1 MATFTLTGTFG
12 ADFNNSDT
20 ISLTASSGTVSPDTA
35 TKSDLAGGLTITA
48 DNDVT
53 VTATCSSG
61 SCIGTIQTIQT
72 PLAAGIVYDCN
83 TKNNSGGWATAS
95 FNCETGAVTLT
106 PTAGTTTISN
116 VSPAT
121 LTTNSGNQ
129 TVTFSFSDSDNV
141 AYSNAGATINGC
153 EILVNT
159 NVATS
164 VLISGPLSSTI
175 GTNIT
180 LTASDT
186 CIPGTPTYT
195 WSGSAIDGLTGSS
208 QTFTESSPGLKQ
220 YTVSTTYNNVTYTDS
235 HDVNFLSSSSVDV
248 VYVAGGRANGVA
260 AYNTENITLR
270 AETTNISNASYQ
282 WYKLSS
288 TPSGGNPVVDHP
300 TNNNAISGATS
311 QELRISEPE
320 GTNTTVYYNCRVSG
334 NNSVD
339 NSAIT
344 PVISPTNFAT
354 VWSDRPSF
362 SFYRLPSQS
371 IDHNEACSTTL
382 GQVPLYTDNAVLP
395 QVEQLYTTAA
405 GGLNQFPGA
414 GTFVATY
421 NSIKYYAY
429 VTYGGD
435 PVVAAV
441 QGNWFP
447 CTSYNIETAAGDDGG
462 EDERIDADTPNTI
475 TLKFVNQLYD
485 DGIDPA
491 ITQYSW
497 SVNNNAAGTNQ
508 QTFSTD
514 ATKPAP
520 TPGNFEDV
528 LYACEV
534 TFNDGRPNVIKTI
547 TIRWTNPNN
556 LIVKA
561 VKCGGNTVR
570 HFRVNEVLSLN
581 TSNNNVYKLSGAEN
595 NILPE
600 GDGCYTVTPYSSGQ
614 IDNTINVD
622 DLIGYSGCTP
632 CGCDPTSTSE
642 FESISVSEQIKY
654 IYADGG
660 TYNNVTLSVSVTNA
674 VCINTGAQYKWYA
687 GTSTNQASHV
697 LIKTTS
703 SSSATINCQEL
714 TNAGLSIT
722 PGSTLVHYHC
732 KLFYTIGSGS
742 SQNSTS
748 GTTQGMSWI
757 NLPEFTLSYLNS
769 GTASNP
775 DDSIC
780 SSSSGSVLYPVFG
793 NEGQDPGQDNL
804 ITATKFYA
812 NAERTQTPANGTW
825 KSNYAG
831 NATNIYTYLLGGV
844 PQTPTGAVSGTNW
857 RSCPAN
863 FSLTS
868 NRGDSGY
875 TLCNNLTANL
885 FINTTITSLNANTYV
900 WKIFPGGT
908 GEGIVQTNSAD
919 PSSFLASNPDGTG
932 IVDYSVT
939 VQDTNGSDSYT
950 DTFRIIWEACTVK
963 VRVRK
968 CGNST
973 GYAVATILGTSTISN
988 GVFNL
993 TAEANQSLPEG
1004 NGCYTILQTT
1014 TESHN
1019 AEVTAAGPNGDAG
1032 IPYGSCNDA
1041 ACNPA
1046 TFYTVLLRCVDNGT
1060 FRTAQN
1066 TNQVS
1071 YATNQ
1076 FLIDNSNFLYR
1087 VVGTTTSTSSP
1098 TVSNLTNSSVT
1109 SCPVYYG
1116 LQQCD
1121 TLETGFRTNNS
1132 TTEDTSLSIN
1142 DRIVVNSTGI
1152 YYKVISTDATTG
1164 GIISDYSNT
1173 GLTGC
1178 PPVAQF
1184 YYGIEKCDDAVLY
1197 RTQASNT
1204 AVSFSLNQIVETG
1217 SGGITFKVF
1226 STSVGVNDY
1235 AQYSLPVQASALT
1248 TCPLGAYTCN
1258 THSDWVTV
1266 SYNSATEAISVTP
1279 TRNTTTVHSYSPT
1292 TAAIGSGNVAIT
1304 FTFSDSNTAYSNAN
1318 TQVTCQNGAIVDTGT
1333 GAITYYARFVTC
1345 EDPNGAFINVTDT
1358 SPIDSTIVLS
1368 DGTECYQFVNNN
1380 LASPNADISTYTIY
1394 DSQSTAA
1401 LNCADCAN
1409 VVNPPPPPPEPVCYS
1424 VLATY
1429 TTTDPATDSAAMG
1442 TLCTG
1447 RQRAVN
1453 MNGNGLSLSTQI
1465 YSDESC
1471 TTLRATP
1478 LYYADSSHYYYW
1490 DGSTLTQIDS
1500 LNCQ

>member
-61 SCIGTIQTIQT
+61 NCIGTIQTIQT

-141 AYSNAGATINGC
+141 AYSNAGTTINGC

-208 QTFTESSPGLKQ
+208 QTFTEGSPGLKQ
-220 YTVSTTYNNVTYTDS
+220 YTVSTTYNNVIYTDS
-235 HDVNFLSSSSVDV
+235 HDVNFASSSSVDV
-248 VYVAGGRANGVA
+248 VYVAGGRANGNA

-311 QELRISEPE
+311 QELTISEPE

-344 PVISPTNFAT
+344 PVISPTNFST

-382 GQVPLYTDNAVLP
+382 GQVTLYTDNAVLS

-447 CTSYNIETAAGDDGG
+447 CTSYNIETTAGDDGG
-462 EDERIDADTPNTI
+462 EDGIIDADTPNTI
-475 TLKFVNQLYD
+475 TLKFVNQD
-485 DGIDPA
+485 NGIDPA

-514 ATKPAP
+514 ATKPTP
-520 TPGNFEDV
+520 TPGNSEDV
-528 LYACEV
+528 LYRCEV
-534 TFNDGRPNVIKTI
+534 TFNDGRPNVIKTT

-556 LIVKA
+556 LIVTA

-570 HFRVNEVLSLN
+570 YFRVNEVLSLN

-614 IDNTINVD
+614 IEKTVNVD

-674 VCINTGAQYKWYA
+674 VCIDTGAQYKWYA

-703 SSSATINCQEL
+703 SSSAAINYQEL

-793 NEGQDPGQDNL
+793 NEGQSPGQDNL
-804 ITATKFYA
+804 LLATKFYA

-844 PQTPTGAVSGTNW
+844 PQPPTGAVSGTNW
-857 RSCPAN
+857 RACAAN

-868 NRGDSGY
+868 NKGDSGI

-885 FINTTITSLNANTYV
+885 FANYDPNVLTLNTSTYEWRV
-900 WKIFPGGT
+900 NNV
-908 GEGIVQTNSAD
+908 VQTGSNGQAN
-919 PSSFLASNPDGTG
+919 FTASNAGGAGLVT
-932 IVDYSVT
+932 YSVT
-939 VQDTNGSDSYT
+939 VEDTSGTLYT
-950 DTFRIIWEACTVK
+950 GTFEITWQACSVK
-963 VRVRK
+963 VRARK
-968 CGNST
+968 CTNST
-973 GYAVATILGTSTISN
+973 GYIVVNILGTESIVN
-988 GVFNL
+988 GVFEL
-993 TAEANQSLPEG
+993 TAEPNQQLPEG

-1014 TESHN
+1014 AESSN
-1019 AEVTAAGPNGDAG
+1019 ADVTVSGSNGAFL
-1032 IPYGSCNDA
+1032 PYSDCETCDPSLAVDEYYVLARCIANDS
-1041 ACNPA
+1041 
-1046 TFYTVLLRCVDNGT
+1046 
-1060 FRTAQN
+1060 FRTAQ
-1066 TNQVS
+1066 TTDQVS
-1071 YATNQ
+1071 YAINQ
-1076 FLIDNSNFLYR
+1076 FLVDNSNFLYR
-1087 VVGTTTSTSSP
+1087 VVGTTQETSLPSATNLTTSSA
-1098 TVSNLTNSSVT
+1098 T

-1164 GIISDYSNT
+1164 GIIGDYSNT

-1184 YYGIEKCDDAVLY
+1184 YYGIEKCDDGVLY

-1217 SGGITFKVF
+1217 SGGITFRVF

-1248 TCPLGAYTCN
+1248 TCPLGVYTCN

-1279 TRNTTTVHSYSPT
+1279 TRNTTTVHSYNPT

-1345 EDPNGAFINVTDT
+1345 EDPNGGVINVTDT

-1394 DSQSTAA
+1394 DSQATAA

-1429 TTTDPATDSAAMG
+1429 TATDPATDSAAME

-1447 RQRAVN
+1447 RQRTVN

>member
-61 SCIGTIQTIQT
+61 NCIGTIQTIQT

-164 VLISGPLSSTI
+164 VLISGPTSSTI

-208 QTFTESSPGLKQ
+208 QTFTEGSPGLKQ

-270 AETTNISNASYQ
+270 ANTTNISNASYQ

-311 QELRISEPE
+311 QELTISEPE

-339 NSAIT
+339 NSVIT
-344 PVISPTNFAT
+344 PVIDPTNFAT

-382 GQVPLYTDNAVLP
+382 GQVTLYTDNAVLP

-447 CTSYNIETAAGDDGG
+447 CTSYNIETTAGDDGG
-462 EDERIDADTPNTI
+462 EDARIDADTPNTI
-475 TLKFVNQLYD
+475 TLKFVNQD
-485 DGIDPA
+485 NGIDPA

-497 SVNNNAAGTNQ
+497 RVNNNPAGTNQ

-514 ATKPAP
+514 ATKPTP

-547 TIRWTNPNN
+547 TIRWTNPNS
-556 LIVKA
+556 LIVTA

-570 HFRVNEVLSLN
+570 YFRVNEVLSLN

-614 IDNTINVD
+614 IEKTVNVD

-660 TYNNVTLSVSVTNA
+660 AYNNVTLSVSVTNA
-674 VCINTGAQYKWYA
+674 VCIDTGAQYKWYA
-687 GTSTNQASHV
+687 GTSTNQANHV

-703 SSSATINCQEL
+703 SNSATINYQEL

-732 KLFYTIGSGS
+732 KLFYTIGQGS

-748 GTTQGMSWI
+748 ESTQAMSWI

-793 NEGQDPGQDNL
+793 NEGQSPGQDNL
-804 ITATKFYA
+804 LLATKFYA

-857 RSCPAN
+857 RACAAN
-863 FSLTS
+863 FALTS

-885 FINTTITSLNANTYV
+885 FANYDPNVLTLNTSTYEWRVNNVLQTSSNGSTSFTASN
-900 WKIFPGGT
+900 PGGT
-908 GEGIVQTNSAD
+908 GLVT
-919 PSSFLASNPDGTG
+919 
-932 IVDYSVT
+932 YSVT
-939 VQDTNGSDSYT
+939 VQDTSGTPYT
-950 DTFRIIWEACTVK
+950 DTFEITWQACSVK
-963 VRVRK
+963 VQARK
-968 CGNST
+968 CGNSS
-973 GYAVATILGTSTISN
+973 GYVVVTILGTESIAN

-993 TAEANQSLPEG
+993 TAEPGQQLPEG

-1014 TESHN
+1014 TESAN
-1019 AEVTAAGPNGDAG
+1019 AEVTAVGPNGG
-1032 IPYGSCNDA
+1032 SGQPYSDCETCDPSLA
-1041 ACNPA
+1041 VDE
-1046 TFYTVLLRCVDNGT
+1046 YYVLIRCVDNGT
-1060 FRTAQN
+1060 FRTAQ
-1066 TNQVS
+1066 TTDQVS

-1076 FLIDNSNFLYR
+1076 FLVDNSNFLYR
-1087 VVGTTTSTSSP
+1087 VVGTTESTSSP
-1098 TVSNLTNSSVT
+1098 TATNLTNSPAT

-1164 GIISDYSNT
+1164 GIISNYSNT

-1184 YYGIEKCDDAVLY
+1184 YYGIEKCDDGVLY

-1217 SGGITFKVF
+1217 SGGITFRVF

-1318 TQVTCQNGAIVDTGT
+1318 TQVTCQNGAIVDTGEA
-1333 GAITYYARFVTC
+1333 AITYYARFVTC
-1345 EDPNGAFINVTDT
+1345 EDANGTFINVTDT

-1394 DSQSTAA
+1394 DSQATAA

-1409 VVNPPPPPPEPVCYS
+1409 VVNPPPPPPEPVCYN
-1424 VLATY
+1424 VLVTY
-1429 TTTDPATDSAAMG
+1429 TATDPATDSAAME

-1465 YSDESC
+1465 YSDLSC

-1490 DGSTLTQIDS
+1490 DGSTLTQINS